1 MNRKEY
7 VIKEIIT
14 KDYIRY
20 VDICSLENEDS
31 VYKSVQLMF
40 NLGKKDLNVMD
51 ITDIITLNEFLKLY
65 IYNTINKRLEELN
78 NIDKVETKKSLLDE
92 YDEENGYND
101 NDKNEENPYI
111 IMKENINYFLKY
123 GNTNCKS
130 SLKDLYDM
138 NLYNLLDYLRFNIK
152 YENEHK
158 EDNDN
163 DIDY

>member
-1 MNRKEY
+1 
-7 VIKEIIT
+7 
-14 KDYIRY
+14 
-20 VDICSLENEDS
+20 
-31 VYKSVQLMF
+31 
-40 NLGKKDLNVMD
+40 MD

-101 NDKNEENPYI
+101 NDKNEENHYI